1 MLFESWVAA
10 AQESGSEPDSGTESA
25 GAAGMGSFCPAD
37 QQRCL
42 RSGLNHSAEVR
53 RTLAG

>member
-10 AQESGSEPDSGTESA
+10 AQESGSEPDSGTEPA

-42 RSGLNHSAEVR
+42 CSGLSHSAEVK
-53 RTLAG
+53 RTLVG